1 MKVIISGGGT
11 GGHIYPAIAIANA
24 LKQQDPN
31 TSLLF
36 VGARR
41 RMEMQKV
48 PEAGY
53 PIVGLNIAGF
63 QRKKLWRNFSL
74 PFKLLASLWK
84 ARKVLRSF
92 RPDVVIGTGGYASAP
107 ILYMAAKRGIPTLIQ
122 EQNAIPGFTNKLLA
136 RYVDK
141 VCVAYEGM
149 EQYFPA
155 KKLVI
160 TGNPVREDLLN
171 LTTQRQA
178 AYAHFG
184 LVSENPCLLVL
195 GGSLGAKTINESILQ
210 SLDRLL
216 EAGLQ
221 LIWITGQIH
230 FEALQAQLT
239 PQQRAAVKLY
249 PFIKPIHL
257 AYAAAD
263 IVVAR
268 AGAGTIAE
276 LCLAQKPTIFVPSP
290 NVTDDHQTK
299 NVLPLVAK
307 DAAVLVKD
315 SEASDK
321 LSQEIIQLLKSEE
334 RRNKLATNIKAL
346 ARPQATATITKVMM
360 DLVGSQR

>member
-11 GGHIYPAIAIANA
+11 GGHIYPAIAIANT
-24 LKQQDPN
+24 LKQQDPS
-31 TSLLF
+31 TSILF
-36 VGARR
+36 VGARGK
-41 RMEMQKV
+41 MEMQKV
-48 PEAGY
+48 PEASY

-84 ARKVLRSF
+84 ARKVLRKF

-107 ILYMAAKRGIPTLIQ
+107 ILYMAAKRGIPTIIQ
-122 EQNAIPGFTNKLLA
+122 EQNASPGFTNKLLA

-149 EQYFPA
+149 EQHFPK

-171 LTTQRQA
+171 LAEQKQA

-184 LVSENPCLLVL
+184 LVPNKPCLLVL

-210 SLDRLL
+210 SLDLLL

-221 LIWITGQIH
+221 LIWITGQVY
-230 FEALQAQLT
+230 FEALQTQLT

-249 PFIKPIHL
+249 PFIESIHL
-257 AYAAAD
+257 AYAVAN

-276 LCLAQKPTIFVPSP
+276 LCIAQKPTIFVPSP
-290 NVTDDHQTK
+290 NVTNDHQTK
-299 NVLPLVAK
+299 NVLPLIAK
-307 DAAVLVKD
+307 DAAVLVED
-315 SEASDK
+315 NEAEQILAQELVK
-321 LSQEIIQLLKSEE
+321 LLQSEE
-334 RRNKLATNIKAL
+334 RRNKLASHIKIF
-346 ARPQATATITKVMM
+346 ARPQATTAIVQAMTT
-360 DLVGSQR
+360 LVVPQK